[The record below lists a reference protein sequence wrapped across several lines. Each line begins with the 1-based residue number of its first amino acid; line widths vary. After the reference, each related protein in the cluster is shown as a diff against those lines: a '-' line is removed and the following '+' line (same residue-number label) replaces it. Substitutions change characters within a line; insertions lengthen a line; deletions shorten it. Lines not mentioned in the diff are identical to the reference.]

1 MVSNFLFFPSV
12 SCSFGETTRKEKE
25 TETETETK
33 CQTTKINPDITQQIN
48 KWYYHFVCLSVTQFE
63 VHSICEPSFS
73 QQNEA
78 AAAHKNSKQTIK
90 YGACILHTP
99 PRPSE
104 ISETNW
110 STYIDKAI
118 FDIPFMTQSHAES
131 MKKILVAF
139 KDLPAN

>member
-1 MVSNFLFFPSV
+1 MQKCMPIAFELQEGSPCVFNNLPNLMDSGQKWSRIFFFSSV

-25 TETETETK
+25 TETK
-33 CQTTKINPDITQQIN
+33 NVKRPKSIPDITQQIN

-104 ISETNW
+104 ISEKNW
-110 STYIDKAI
+110 STQMK
-118 FDIPFMTQSHAES
+118 PF
-131 MKKILVAF
+131 
-139 KDLPAN
+139 